1 VDMAGGE
8 SLGKLVRNAE
18 VQKIPLV
25 FVVGNN
31 EVETRTLSVRSR
43 HQGDLGS
50 MTAEKIIQDM
60 SQAVVEKSKY

>member
-1 VDMAGGE
+1 M
-8 SLGKLVRNAE
+8 GKLVRNAE

-31 EVETRTLSVRSR
+31 EVETKTLSVRSR

-50 MTAEKIIQDM
+50 LAPQAIIKSMQ
-60 SQAVVEKSKY
+60 QAVVEKSKY

>member
-1 VDMAGGE
+1 
-8 SLGKLVRNAE
+8 

-31 EVETRTLSVRSR
+31 EVETKTLSVRSR

-50 MTAEKIIQDM
+50 LAPEAIIKSMQ
-60 SQAVVEKSKY
+60 QAVVEKSKY